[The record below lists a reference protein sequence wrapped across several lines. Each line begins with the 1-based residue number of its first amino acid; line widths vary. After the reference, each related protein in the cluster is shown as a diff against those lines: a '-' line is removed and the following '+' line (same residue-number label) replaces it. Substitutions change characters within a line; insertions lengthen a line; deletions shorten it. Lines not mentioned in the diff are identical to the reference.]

1 MAPAIYARHMWTIRR
16 VEIARGEILS
26 ITAGDRSLSVGKAIA
41 LWREDAAFRDVFIS
55 ALAATQWSAFFWEMP
70 PLTTATLS
78 DRFECALIRSDALA
92 QMRADDRD
100 FTMHLRGP
108 ETMAVFP
115 NLSGDAFLIAPR
127 RIANA
132 ECYGHI
138 AAFLRDAPHEQQH
151 ELLQTLAREI
161 ELRLAAL
168 PYRFWVSTS
177 GLGVPW
183 VHVRLDRYPKYYQH
197 RPYRDRE

>member
-1 MAPAIYARHMWTIRR
+1 MWTA
-16 VEIARGEILS
+16 ARTGIDGREGELLS
-26 ITAGDRSLSVGKAIA
+26 IAAGGRPLDAGETIA
-41 LWREDAAFRDVFIS
+41 LWRDDAAFRDFFI
-55 ALAATQWSAFFWEMP
+55 AELAATQWPGFFWEMP
-70 PLTTATLS
+70 PLQSAMLS
-78 DRFECALIRSDALA
+78 RPFECALIRSDALA
-92 QMRADDRD
+92 RMRADDRD

-108 ETMAVFP
+108 ETISVFP

-127 RIANA
+127 RIASA

-138 AAFLRDAPHEQQH
+138 AAFLRDAPREQQH
-151 ELLQTLAREI
+151 ALLRMLAREI
-161 ELRLAAL
+161 EVRLAAL

-183 VHVRLDRYPKYYQH
+183 VHVRLDTYPKYYQH